1 MRLYWDKEKPG
12 EFLKTLGVNIPDL
25 NLKKLEIYHGYLL
38 NVGVQQKE
46 PGELAQKNLQFF
58 GAWE

>member
-1 MRLYWDKEKPG
+1 MFYSLDHLPILVILTLFLAQRLYWDKEKPG

-38 NVGVQQKE
+38 NVRV
-46 PGELAQKNLQFF
+46 
-58 GAWE
+58 

>member
-1 MRLYWDKEKPG
+1 MFYSLDHLPILVILTLFLAQRLCWDKEKPG

-38 NVGVQQKE
+38 NVGV
-46 PGELAQKNLQFF
+46 
-58 GAWE
+58 